1 MCRWSPLLINVQ
13 ILTFAKLYIH
23 LAVHSIICTFPYLH
37 ILTFAKRHIL
47 VFAHSR
53 ICTFSHLRMQGFI
66 SDLALILISAGIV
79 TILFKRLK
87 QPLVLGYIVAGFL
100 AGPHMPYTPSVSDMS
115 SIHTWADIGVIF
127 LMFTLGLE
135 FSFKKIVKMGLGPVI
150 AACSVMFCMMS
161 VGSGVGHLF
170 GWGSMNSLFL
180 GGMLAMSSTTIIY
193 KALEDLGLRQKKFAG
208 EVLSV
213 LILEDILGILLM
225 VVLSAV
231 AVSRQ
236 FQGMELVGS
245 LFKLGFFLILWFVVG
260 LYIIPIFLRKT
271 HRWINKETLLVVSIG
286 LCFLLVVVAESVG
299 YSSAFGAFMMGSIL
313 AETVEAESIERVVS
327 PVKDLFGAIFFV
339 SVGML
344 VDPAVLAAYWLPILV
359 ICLAIIVGQAFFG
372 TVSFLISGQP
382 LRTALQCGFSLA
394 QIGEF
399 AFILA
404 SLGTSL
410 GVTSDFLYPVVVA
423 VSIITTFF
431 TPYMIRAAVP
441 VCTFLER
448 IVPPNVLHRLMERG
462 TSRSTAPQ
470 KPDRHTWKQL
480 LTALV
485 SQVGAYL
492 TLSIAVI
499 LISFSVLL
507 PLCRATFGHW
517 VGNASCGLLTF
528 LVAAPFLR
536 AIVMRKNHSDEW
548 KQLRRRS
555 RLSHLGLWVTF
566 LVRYAIAASAVYYI
580 INFLSPFWW
589 VWHVI
594 ASLVLVALIIAS
606 RPIKWVSIKL
616 ERTFLQNLRSREVMA
631 QTDNAEPGYAGRLTS
646 RNIHIA
652 ELNVPEDSAW
662 AGKRLS
668 ELDLGRRYGVMIAA
682 IVRGTHRLNIPD
694 GDTMLFPSD
703 RIEAIGS
710 DESLQLFQQHLDSEH
725 HAYPTSSR
733 KLQLRRVLIREG
745 SPFVGVTLRDSGIR
759 SHFHCM
765 VVGFEDAD
773 GNIIPAQADRV
784 IARNDALWMVGV
796 DDSLRTLRKAK

>member
-1 MCRWSPLLINVQ
+1 MES
-13 ILTFAKLYIH
+13 
-23 LAVHSIICTFPYLH
+23 
-37 ILTFAKRHIL
+37 
-47 VFAHSR
+47 
-53 ICTFSHLRMQGFI
+53 FI
-66 SDLALILISAGIV
+66 SDLALILISASLV
-79 TILFKRLK
+79 TLVFKRLK

-135 FSFKKIVKMGLGPVI
+135 FSFKKIVKMGIGPVI

-161 VGSGVGHLF
+161 VGNMVGHLF

-193 KALEDLGLRQKKFAG
+193 KAFDDLGLRQQKFAG

-225 VVLSAV
+225 VVLSAL

-260 LYIIPIFLRKT
+260 VYIIPIFLRRT
-271 HRWINKETLLVVSIG
+271 HRFLNKETLLVVSIG
-286 LCFLLVVVAESVG
+286 LCFLLVVIAGKVG

-313 AETVEAESIERVVS
+313 AETVEAEKIERVVS

-344 VDPAVLAAYWLPILV
+344 VDPAVLAAYWLPIVVLC
-359 ICLAIIVGQAFFG
+359 IAIIVGQAVFG
-372 TVSFLISGQP
+372 TTSFLLSGQP
-382 LRTALQCGFSLA
+382 LRIAVQGGFSLA

-399 AFILA
+399 AFIIA
-404 SLGTSL
+404 SLGISL

-431 TPYMIRAAVP
+431 TPYMIRAAQP
-441 VCTFLER
+441 ACRLLER
-448 IVPPNVLHRLMERG
+448 VVPQNVMHRLMERG
-462 TSRSTAPQ
+462 THAGAQSAVAAT
-470 KPDRHTWKQL
+470 DGVWKRL
-480 LTALV
+480 LMALV

-492 TLSIAVI
+492 TLSVAVI
-499 LISFSVLL
+499 LISFTVLL
-507 PLCRATFGHW
+507 PLCRGALGHW
-517 VGNASCGLLTF
+517 PGNVACGLLTV
-528 LVAAPFLR
+528 LVASPFLR

-555 RLSHLGLWVTF
+555 RMNHVGLWVTF
-566 LVRYAIAASAVYYI
+566 GVRYALATAAIYYV

-589 VWHVI
+589 VWNTL
-594 ASLVLVALIIAS
+594 ASVLIVALIIVS
-606 RPIKWVSIKL
+606 RHVKWVSIKM
-616 ERTFLQNLRSREVMA
+616 ERVFLQNLRSREVMA
-631 QTDNAEPGYAGRLTS
+631 QTNTAGEPGYAGRLNS

-652 ELNVPEDSAW
+652 ELEVPEDSAW
-662 AGKRLS
+662 GGCHLRH
-668 ELDLGRRYGVMIAA
+668 LGFSHHDGVMIAA
-682 IVRGTHRLNIPD
+682 IVRGSHRINVPD
-694 GDTMLFPSD
+694 GDTMIFPGD

-710 DESLQLFQQHLDSEH
+710 DESLQHFQQRMNQELAVLPQTAS
-725 HAYPTSSR
+725 
-733 KLQLRRVLIREG
+733 KLLLRRLLVREG
-745 SPFVGVTLRDSGIR
+745 SPLIGTALRDSGIR
-759 SHFHCM
+759 SAYHCM
-765 VVGFEDAD
+765 AVGFEDAD
-773 GNIIPAQADRV
+773 GNIEPATAERV
-784 IARNDALWMVGV
+784 IVRHDAIWVVGE
-796 DDSLRTLRKAK
+796 DDSLHTLLHNMLPPKTAQNSK

>member
-1 MCRWSPLLINVQ
+1 MES
-13 ILTFAKLYIH
+13 
-23 LAVHSIICTFPYLH
+23 
-37 ILTFAKRHIL
+37 
-47 VFAHSR
+47 
-53 ICTFSHLRMQGFI
+53 FI
-66 SDLALILISAGIV
+66 SDLALILISASLV
-79 TILFKRLK
+79 TLVFKRLK

-135 FSFKKIVKMGLGPVI
+135 FSFKKIVKMGIGPVI

-161 VGSGVGHLF
+161 VGNMVGHLF

-193 KALEDLGLRQKKFAG
+193 KAFDDLGLRQQKFAG

-225 VVLSAV
+225 VVLSAL

-260 LYIIPIFLRKT
+260 VYIIPIFLRRT
-271 HRWINKETLLVVSIG
+271 HRFLNKETLLVVSIG
-286 LCFLLVVVAESVG
+286 LCFLLVVIAGKVG

-313 AETVEAESIERVVS
+313 AETVEAEKIERVVS

-344 VDPAVLAAYWLPILV
+344 VDPAVLAAYWLPIVVLC
-359 ICLAIIVGQAFFG
+359 IAIIVGQAVFG
-372 TVSFLISGQP
+372 TTSFLLSGQP
-382 LRTALQCGFSLA
+382 LRIAVQGGFSLA

-399 AFILA
+399 AFIIA
-404 SLGTSL
+404 SLGISL

-431 TPYMIRAAVP
+431 TPYMIRAAQP
-441 VCTFLER
+441 ACRLLER
-448 IVPPNVLHRLMERG
+448 VVPQNVMHRLMERG
-462 TSRSTAPQ
+462 THAGTQSAVAAT
-470 KPDRHTWKQL
+470 DGVWKRL
-480 LTALV
+480 LMALV

-492 TLSIAVI
+492 TLSVAVI
-499 LISFSVLL
+499 LISFTVLL
-507 PLCRATFGHW
+507 PLCRGALGHW
-517 VGNASCGLLTF
+517 PGNVACGLLTV
-528 LVAAPFLR
+528 LVASPFLR

-555 RLSHLGLWVTF
+555 RMNHVGLWVTF
-566 LVRYAIAASAVYYI
+566 GVRYALATAAIYYV

-589 VWHVI
+589 VWNTL
-594 ASLVLVALIIAS
+594 ASVLIVALIIAS
-606 RPIKWVSIKL
+606 RHVKWVSIKM
-616 ERTFLQNLRSREVMA
+616 ERVFLQNLRSREVMA
-631 QTDNAEPGYAGRLTS
+631 QTNTAGEPGYAGRLNN

-652 ELNVPEDSAW
+652 ELEVPEDSAW
-662 AGKRLS
+662 GGCHLRH
-668 ELDLGRRYGVMIAA
+668 LGFSHHDGVMIAA
-682 IVRGTHRLNIPD
+682 IVRGSHRINVPD
-694 GDTMLFPSD
+694 GDTMIFPGD

-710 DESLQLFQQHLDSEH
+710 DESLQHFQQRMNQELAVLPQTAS
-725 HAYPTSSR
+725 
-733 KLQLRRVLIREG
+733 KLLLRRLLVREG
-745 SPFVGVTLRDSGIR
+745 SPLIGTALRDSGIR
-759 SHFHCM
+759 SEYHCM
-765 VVGFEDAD
+765 AVGFEDAD
-773 GNIIPAQADRV
+773 GNIEPATAERV
-784 IARNDALWMVGV
+784 IVRHDAIWVVGE
-796 DDSLRTLRKAK
+796 DDSLHTLLHNMMPPKTAQNSK

>member
-1 MCRWSPLLINVQ
+1 MES
-13 ILTFAKLYIH
+13 
-23 LAVHSIICTFPYLH
+23 
-37 ILTFAKRHIL
+37 
-47 VFAHSR
+47 
-53 ICTFSHLRMQGFI
+53 FI
-66 SDLALILISAGIV
+66 SDLALILISASLV
-79 TILFKRLK
+79 TLVFKRLK

-135 FSFKKIVKMGLGPVI
+135 FSFKKIVKMGIGPVI

-161 VGSGVGHLF
+161 VGNMVGHLF

-193 KALEDLGLRQKKFAG
+193 KAFDDLGLRQQKFAG

-225 VVLSAV
+225 VVLSAL

-260 LYIIPIFLRKT
+260 VYIIPIFLRRT
-271 HRWINKETLLVVSIG
+271 HRFLNKETLLVVSIG
-286 LCFLLVVVAESVG
+286 LCFLLVVIAGKVG

-313 AETVEAESIERVVS
+313 AETVEAEKIERVVS

-344 VDPAVLAAYWLPILV
+344 VDPAVLAAYWLPIVVLC
-359 ICLAIIVGQAFFG
+359 IAIIVGQAVFG
-372 TVSFLISGQP
+372 TTSFLLSGHP
-382 LRTALQCGFSLA
+382 LRIAVQGGFSLA

-399 AFILA
+399 AFIIA
-404 SLGTSL
+404 SLGISL

-431 TPYMIRAAVP
+431 TPYMIRAAQP
-441 VCTFLER
+441 ACRLLER
-448 IVPPNVLHRLMERG
+448 VVPQNVMHRLMERG
-462 TSRSTAPQ
+462 THAGAQSAVAAT
-470 KPDRHTWKQL
+470 DGVWKRL
-480 LTALV
+480 LMALV

-492 TLSIAVI
+492 TLSVAVI
-499 LISFSVLL
+499 LISFTVLL
-507 PLCRATFGHW
+507 PLCRGALGHW
-517 VGNASCGLLTF
+517 PGNVACGLLTV
-528 LVAAPFLR
+528 LVASPFLR

-555 RLSHLGLWVTF
+555 RTSHVGLWVTF
-566 LVRYAIAASAVYYI
+566 GVRYALATAAIYYV

-589 VWHVI
+589 VWNTL
-594 ASLVLVALIIAS
+594 ASVLIVALIIAS
-606 RPIKWVSIKL
+606 RHVKWVSIKM
-616 ERTFLQNLRSREVMA
+616 ERVFLQNLRSREVMA
-631 QTDNAEPGYAGRLTS
+631 QTNTAGEPGYAGRLNS

-652 ELNVPEDSAW
+652 ELEVPEDSAW
-662 AGKRLS
+662 GGCHLRH
-668 ELDLGRRYGVMIAA
+668 LGFSHHDGVMIAA
-682 IVRGTHRLNIPD
+682 IVRGSHRINVPD
-694 GDTMLFPSD
+694 GDTMIFPGD

-710 DESLQLFQQHLDSEH
+710 DESLQHFQQRMNHELAVLPQTAS
-725 HAYPTSSR
+725 
-733 KLQLRRVLIREG
+733 KLLLRRLLIREG
-745 SPFVGVTLRDSGIR
+745 SPLIGTALRDSGIR
-759 SHFHCM
+759 SAYHCM
-765 VVGFEDAD
+765 AVGFEDAD
-773 GNIIPAQADRV
+773 GNIEPATAERV
-784 IARNDALWMVGV
+784 IVRHDAIWVVGE
-796 DDSLRTLRKAK
+796 DDSLHTLLHNMMPPKTAQNTK

>member
-1 MCRWSPLLINVQ
+1 MES
-13 ILTFAKLYIH
+13 
-23 LAVHSIICTFPYLH
+23 
-37 ILTFAKRHIL
+37 
-47 VFAHSR
+47 
-53 ICTFSHLRMQGFI
+53 FI
-66 SDLALILISAGIV
+66 SDLALILISASLV
-79 TILFKRLK
+79 TLVFKRLK

-135 FSFKKIVKMGLGPVI
+135 FSFKKIVKMGIGPVI

-161 VGSGVGHLF
+161 VGNMVGHMF

-193 KALEDLGLRQKKFAG
+193 KAFDDLGLRQQKFAG

-225 VVLSAV
+225 VVLSAL

-260 LYIIPIFLRKT
+260 VYIIPIFLRRT
-271 HRWINKETLLVVSIG
+271 HRFLNKETLLVVSIG
-286 LCFLLVVVAESVG
+286 LCFLLVVIAGKVG

-313 AETVEAESIERVVS
+313 AETVEAEKIERVVS

-344 VDPAVLAAYWLPILV
+344 VDPSVLVAYWLPIVVLC
-359 ICLAIIVGQAFFG
+359 IAIIVGQAVFG
-372 TVSFLISGQP
+372 TTSFLLSGQP
-382 LRTALQCGFSLA
+382 LRIAVQGGFSLA

-399 AFILA
+399 AFIIA
-404 SLGTSL
+404 SLGISL

-431 TPYMIRAAVP
+431 TPYMIRAAQP
-441 VCTFLER
+441 ACRLLER
-448 IVPPNVLHRLMERG
+448 VVPRNVMHRLMERG
-462 TSRSTAPQ
+462 THAGAQSAVAAT
-470 KPDRHTWKQL
+470 DGVWKRL
-480 LTALV
+480 LMALV

-492 TLSIAVI
+492 TLSVAVI
-499 LISFSVLL
+499 LISFTVLL
-507 PLCRATFGHW
+507 PLCRGALGHW
-517 VGNASCGLLTF
+517 PGNVACGLLTV
-528 LVAAPFLR
+528 LVASPFLR

-555 RLSHLGLWVTF
+555 RMNHVGLWVTF
-566 LVRYAIAASAVYYI
+566 GVRYALATAAIYYV

-589 VWHVI
+589 VWNTL
-594 ASLVLVALIIAS
+594 ASVLIVALIIVS
-606 RPIKWVSIKL
+606 RHVKWVSIKM
-616 ERTFLQNLRSREVMA
+616 ERVFLQNLRSREVMA
-631 QTDNAEPGYAGRLTS
+631 QTNTAGEPGYAGRLNS

-652 ELNVPEDSAW
+652 ELEVPEDSAW
-662 AGKRLS
+662 GGCHLRH
-668 ELDLGRRYGVMIAA
+668 LGFSHHDGVMIAA
-682 IVRGTHRLNIPD
+682 IVRGSHRINVPD
-694 GDTMLFPSD
+694 GDTMIFPGD

-710 DESLQLFQQHLDSEH
+710 DESLQLFQQRMNHELAVLPQTAS
-725 HAYPTSSR
+725 
-733 KLQLRRVLIREG
+733 KLLLRRLLVREG
-745 SPFVGVTLRDSGIR
+745 SPLIGTALRDSGIR
-759 SHFHCM
+759 SAYHCM
-765 VVGFEDAD
+765 AVGFEDAD
-773 GNIIPAQADRV
+773 GNIEPATAERV
-784 IARNDALWMVGV
+784 IVRHDAIWVVGE
-796 DDSLRTLRKAK
+796 DDSLHTLLHNMMPPKTAQNSK

>member
-1 MCRWSPLLINVQ
+1 MES
-13 ILTFAKLYIH
+13 
-23 LAVHSIICTFPYLH
+23 
-37 ILTFAKRHIL
+37 
-47 VFAHSR
+47 
-53 ICTFSHLRMQGFI
+53 FI
-66 SDLALILISAGIV
+66 SDLALILISASLV
-79 TILFKRLK
+79 TLVFKRLK

-135 FSFKKIVKMGLGPVI
+135 FSFKKIVKMGIGPVI

-161 VGSGVGHLF
+161 VGNMVGHLF

-193 KALEDLGLRQKKFAG
+193 KAFDDLGLRQQKFAG

-225 VVLSAV
+225 VVLSAL

-260 LYIIPIFLRKT
+260 VYIIPIFLRRT
-271 HRWINKETLLVVSIG
+271 HRFLNKETLLVVSIG
-286 LCFLLVVVAESVG
+286 LCFLLVVIAGKVG

-313 AETVEAESIERVVS
+313 AETVEAEKIERVVS

-344 VDPAVLAAYWLPILV
+344 VDPAVLAAYWLPIVVLC
-359 ICLAIIVGQAFFG
+359 IAIIVGQAVFG
-372 TVSFLISGQP
+372 TTSFLLSGQP
-382 LRTALQCGFSLA
+382 LRIAVQGGFSLA

-399 AFILA
+399 AFIIA
-404 SLGTSL
+404 SLGISL

-431 TPYMIRAAVP
+431 TPYMIRAAQP
-441 VCTFLER
+441 ACRLLER
-448 IVPPNVLHRLMERG
+448 VVPQNVMHRLMERG
-462 TSRSTAPQ
+462 THAGGQSAVAAT
-470 KPDRHTWKQL
+470 DGVWKRL
-480 LTALV
+480 LMALV

-492 TLSIAVI
+492 TLSVAVI
-499 LISFSVLL
+499 LISFTVLL
-507 PLCRATFGHW
+507 PLCRGALGHW
-517 VGNASCGLLTF
+517 PGNVACGLLTV
-528 LVAAPFLR
+528 LVASPFLR

-555 RLSHLGLWVTF
+555 RMNHVGLWVTF
-566 LVRYAIAASAVYYI
+566 GVRYALATAAIYYV

-589 VWHVI
+589 VWNTL
-594 ASLVLVALIIAS
+594 ASVLIVALIIAS
-606 RPIKWVSIKL
+606 RHVKWVSIKM
-616 ERTFLQNLRSREVMA
+616 ERVFLQNLRSREVMA
-631 QTDNAEPGYAGRLTS
+631 QTNTAGEPGYAGRLNS

-652 ELNVPEDSAW
+652 ELEVPEDSAW
-662 AGKRLS
+662 GGCHLRH
-668 ELDLGRRYGVMIAA
+668 LGFSHHDGVMIAA
-682 IVRGTHRLNIPD
+682 IVRGSHRINVPD
-694 GDTMLFPSD
+694 GDTMIFPGD

-710 DESLQLFQQHLDSEH
+710 DESLQHFQQRMNQELAVLPQTAS
-725 HAYPTSSR
+725 
-733 KLQLRRVLIREG
+733 KLLLRRLLVREG
-745 SPFVGVTLRDSGIR
+745 SPLIGTALRDSGIR
-759 SHFHCM
+759 SAYHCM
-765 VVGFEDAD
+765 AVGFEDAD
-773 GNIIPAQADRV
+773 GNIEPATAERV
-784 IARNDALWMVGV
+784 IVRHDAIWVVGE
-796 DDSLRTLRKAK
+796 DDSLHTLLHNMMPPKTAQNSK